1 MKTNQKP
8 PEGITSLGD
17 FTTDRRLF
25 PLAAL
30 AVLAGT
36 FGVAAGWLLL
46 RMIGL
51 INNLVYYGI
60 WSAAMLPPGG
70 ALHHGHIAAWTILIP
85 AAGAVIIGI
94 MARYGSEKIRGHGIP
109 EAIEAI
115 MPSDF
120 RMWIAVFRR
129 RAIARLSADSSA
141 RALLKPS
148 MAGETCRCL
157 ARQEFERLDT
167 LLGELAGCGR
177 DPLLMN
183 PGLPYVLAMAWRSF
197 QHAPQAPASD
207 LHPAVERAWRMM
219 ESGDGSEGLQ
229 DLARY
234 SGLSAARLSRLF
246 HQQMGIT
253 LVSFRNRQRVKR
265 FLQIYGSG
273 QRQTMLAAALE
284 AGFGS
289 YPQFHRVFTQVMG
302 CSPRS
307 YQQAELS

>member
-1 MKTNQKP
+1 MDGQVWRYAHLASANRRHTHAELELNLVTR
-8 PEGITSLGD
+8 GRGYYLLGN
-17 FTTDRRLF
+17 RRYEIRRGDLLWLF
-25 PLAAL
+25 PAQEH
-30 AVLAGT
+30 VLFEQT
-36 FGVAAGWLLL
+36 
-46 RMIGL
+46 
-51 INNLVYYGI
+51 
-60 WSAAMLPPGG
+60 
-70 ALHHGHIAAWTILIP
+70 
-85 AAGAVIIGI
+85 
-94 MARYGSEKIRGHGIP
+94 
-109 EAIEAI
+109 
-115 MPSDF
+115 SDF

-141 RALLKPS
+141 RVLLKPS

-157 ARQEFERLDT
+157 ARQDFERLDT

-219 ESGDGSEGLQ
+219 ESGVGSEGLQ

-307 YQQAELS
+307 YQEAELS